1 MYLNENYNPYSES
14 AESETPVQNGAKV
27 KKQKT
32 HKKGHFK
39 KFIAWICTAVLLG
52 GFAGAA
58 FYGVY
63 YAGSKVIPVKQ
74 NKTTISSTAN
84 TGNNRCNNTIY

>member
-14 AESETPVQNGAKV
+14 SESETPVQNGAKV

-39 KFIAWICTAVLLG
+39 KFIAWRFCGSCILRSVLCR
-52 GFAGAA
+52 
-58 FYGVY
+58 
-63 YAGSKVIPVKQ
+63 Q
-74 NKTTISSTAN
+74 
-84 TGNNRCNNTIY
+84 

>member
-32 HKKGHFK
+32 HKKGHFNL
-39 KFIAWICTAVLLG
+39 FLGICGTDLCS
-52 GFAGAA
+52 AA
-58 FYGVY
+58 IVTVI
-63 YAGSKVIPVKQ
+63 GS
-74 NKTTISSTAN
+74 
-84 TGNNRCNNTIY
+84 

>member
-32 HKKGHFK
+32 HKKGPFK

-84 TGNNRCNNTIY
+84 TGNNSSGTQL

>member
-14 AESETPVQNGAKV
+14 SESETPVQNGAKV

-39 KFIAWICTAVLLG
+39 KFIGYVRQYCLEVLRELHFTECIMQAV
-52 GFAGAA
+52 
-58 FYGVY
+58 
-63 YAGSKVIPVKQ
+63 K
-74 NKTTISSTAN
+74 
-84 TGNNRCNNTIY
+84 